1 MTLINDLKNICK
13 EISGNVIT
21 IGIDYK
27 TVLDELDKNEKIV
40 NLYSMQFNGKK
51 RSKEKEKGKKR
62 DKIVS
67 IKKIRKIFKKK
78 KIDYVIC
85 NIEDINRFLRTFIRD
100 SVYINKEKLYIYGSK
115 NNIDLELIE
124 KRYNRYNVTINI
136 TEYDKDVLVEIDN
149 TKAFNNALK
158 DIFYNIVDIFYSI
171 YNAIGDLLIN

>member
-1 MTLINDLKNICK
+1 MTLINDLKNLCK
-13 EISGNVIT
+13 EISGNVVT
-21 IGIDYK
+21 IGVDYK
-27 TVLDELDKNEKIV
+27 TVLDELDKN
-40 NLYSMQFNGKK
+40 
-51 RSKEKEKGKKR
+51 EKGKKR

-78 KIDYVIC
+78 RIDYIIC

-124 KRYNRYNVTINI
+124 KRYNRYNVIINI

-149 TKAFNNALK
+149 TKAFNNVLK
-158 DIFYNIVDIFYSI
+158 DMFYNIADILYSI

>member
-1 MTLINDLKNICK
+1 MTLINDLKNLCK
-13 EISGNVIT
+13 EISGNVVT
-21 IGIDYK
+21 IGVDYK
-27 TVLDELDKNEKIV
+27 TVLDELDKNEKIA

-51 RSKEKEKGKKR
+51 RSKKKEKGKKR

-78 KIDYVIC
+78 KIDYIIC

-100 SVYINKEKLYIYGSK
+100 SVYINKEKIYIYGSK

-149 TKAFNNALK
+149 TKAFNNVLK
-158 DIFYNIVDIFYSI
+158 DIFYNIADILYSI

>member
-51 RSKEKEKGKKR
+51 RSKKKEKGKKR

-78 KIDYVIC
+78 RIDYIIC

-158 DIFYNIVDIFYSI
+158 DIFYNVVDILYSI

>member
-1 MTLINDLKNICK
+1 MTLINDLKNVCK
-13 EISGNVIT
+13 EVSGNVVT
-21 IGIDYK
+21 IGVDYK

-51 RSKEKEKGKKR
+51 RSKKKEKGKKR

-78 KIDYVIC
+78 RIDYIIC

-100 SVYINKEKLYIYGSK
+100 SVYINKERLYIYGSK
-115 NNIDLELIE
+115 KNIDLELIE
-124 KRYNRYNVTINI
+124 KRYNRYNVIINI

-149 TKAFNNALK
+149 TKAFNNVLK
-158 DIFYNIVDIFYSI
+158 DMFYNIADIFYSI

>member
-1 MTLINDLKNICK
+1 MTLINDLKNVCK

-21 IGIDYK
+21 IGVDYK
-27 TVLDELDKNEKIV
+27 TVLDELDKNEKID
-40 NLYSMQFNGKK
+40 NLYSMQFKGRKK
-51 RSKEKEKGKKR
+51 SKKKEKSKKR

-78 KIDYVIC
+78 RIDYIIC

-124 KRYNRYNVTINI
+124 KRYNRYNVIINV
-136 TEYDKDVLVEIDN
+136 TEYDKEVLVEIDN
-149 TKAFNNALK
+149 TKAFNNSFK
-158 DIFYNIVDIFYSI
+158 DIFYNIADILYSI
-171 YNAIGDLLIN
+171 YNTIGDLLIN

>member
-1 MTLINDLKNICK
+1 MTLINDLKNLCK
-13 EISGNVIT
+13 EISGNVVT
-21 IGIDYK
+21 IGVDYK

-51 RSKEKEKGKKR
+51 RSKKKEKGKKR
-62 DKIVS
+62 DKLVS

-78 KIDYVIC
+78 KIDYIIC

-158 DIFYNIVDIFYSI
+158 DIFYNIADILYSI

>member
-1 MTLINDLKNICK
+1 MTLINDLKNVCK

-21 IGIDYK
+21 IGVDYK

-40 NLYSMQFNGKK
+40 NLYSMQFKGRKK
-51 RSKEKEKGKKR
+51 SKKKEKSKKR

-78 KIDYVIC
+78 RIDYIIC

-124 KRYNRYNVTINI
+124 KRYNRYNVIINV
-136 TEYDKDVLVEIDN
+136 TEYDKEVLVEIDN
-149 TKAFNNALK
+149 TKAFNHAFK
-158 DIFYNIVDIFYSI
+158 DIFYNIADILYSI
-171 YNAIGDLLIN
+171 YNTIGDLLIN

>member
-51 RSKEKEKGKKR
+51 RSKKKEKGKKR

>member
-51 RSKEKEKGKKR
+51 RSKKKEKGKKR

-158 DIFYNIVDIFYSI
+158 DIFYNIVDILYSI

>member
-1 MTLINDLKNICK
+1 MTLINDLKNLCK
-13 EISGNVIT
+13 EISGNVVT
-21 IGIDYK
+21 IGVDYK

-51 RSKEKEKGKKR
+51 RSKKKEKGKKR

-78 KIDYVIC
+78 KIDYIIC

-100 SVYINKEKLYIYGSK
+100 SVYINKKKLYIYGSK

-124 KRYNRYNVTINI
+124 KRYNRYNVIINI
-136 TEYDKDVLVEIDN
+136 TEYDKDVLIEIDN

-158 DIFYNIVDIFYSI
+158 DIFYNIADIFYSI

>member
-1 MTLINDLKNICK
+1 MTLINDLKNVCK
-13 EISGNVIT
+13 EINGNVIT
-21 IGIDYK
+21 IGVDYK

-51 RSKEKEKGKKR
+51 RSKKKEKGKKR

-78 KIDYVIC
+78 RIDYIIC

-124 KRYNRYNVTINI
+124 KRYNRYNVIINV
-136 TEYDKDVLVEIDN
+136 TEYDKEILVEIDN

-158 DIFYNIVDIFYSI
+158 DIFYNIADILYSI
-171 YNAIGDLLIN
+171 YNTIGDLLIN